1 MPQPGVA
8 MAAFAEP
15 VVRIRLPPAVSPLRT
30 WGWCEHL
37 ARNPPGRSVEAGA
50 EPAPGQLR
58 ALLAGAAQFRAVLVF
73 RECEPAVA
81 IVAVTLDLI
90 ASGFA
95 ENALDL
101 AGRNPIDLCHLR
113 IGHAIPHPSSDGAKL
128 RTRNFARRRQG
139 NDRSFRLGSTR

>member
-1 MPQPGVA
+1 RHATLHGSA
-8 MAAFAEP
+8 
-15 VVRIRLPPAVSPLRT
+15 RDCLP
-30 WGWCEHL
+30 
-37 ARNPPGRSVEAGA
+37 RSEGKSYDW
-50 EPAPGQLR
+50 QIHI
-58 ALLAGAAQFRAVLVF
+58 RAVLVF

-113 IGHAIPHPSSDGAKL
+113 SGQAIPHPSSDGAKL
-128 RTRNFARRRQG
+128 RTRNFARRRRG
-139 NDRSFRLGSTR
+139 NDRSFRLGVPN